1 MKMSF
6 SNEVGW
12 CPICGGLM
20 EPSESEVVGDYINAN
35 YACDDCEIDVTYAA
49 PNDHRAWEEYADG
62 EIYLEIEPFA
72 S

>member
-1 MKMSF
+1 MKMSI

-12 CPICGGLM
+12 CPVCGELM
-20 EPSESEVVGDYINAN
+20 EVINTEVVGEYINAN
-35 YACDDCEIDVTYAA
+35 YSCDECEIDVTYAA

-62 EIYLEIEPFA
+62 EIHIEIVTFA